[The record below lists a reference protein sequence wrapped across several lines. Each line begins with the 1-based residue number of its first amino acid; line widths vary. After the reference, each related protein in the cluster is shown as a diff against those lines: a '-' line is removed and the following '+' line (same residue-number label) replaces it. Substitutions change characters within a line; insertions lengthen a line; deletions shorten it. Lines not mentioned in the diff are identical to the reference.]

1 MKSPEYEH
9 NETSAESEH
18 WHISREQLE
27 RMSPSELAEA
37 MEQALDDMTEETY
50 DPEVIQ
56 PYLDALERKTPVPP
70 HPGAEES
77 YHALK
82 KKIKSFNE
90 DPFAEQQARKKRTV
104 RLRSMLRVGLVA
116 ALLTACLFG
125 AMVAAQA
132 AGVDVFGA
140 VARWTEEVFSF
151 GNIPAQSGPGTTT
164 TTLSSEQPDLQE
176 PLSEKA
182 AEIPEE
188 AEEMQAILEEDGQVL
203 YFPQI
208 PKNFNLAS
216 SQLFVD
222 PRTQE
227 ATFIVMYER
236 QDQYIGFQIIQYN
249 SRPPAT
255 VHEKD
260 GTPVQ
265 EYEINGIKHYILS
278 NNGAVSAAW
287 MQNNV
292 EYSLWTNSNDI
303 DMESLLQ
310 TLY

>member
-1 MKSPEYEH
+1 MKSPEHEH
-9 NETSAESEH
+9 KQTSAETEH
-18 WHISREQLE
+18 WNISREQLDK
-27 RMSPSELAEA
+27 MSPSELAEA

-56 PYLDALERKTPVPP
+56 AYLDALERKTPVPP

-82 KKIKSFNE
+82 QKIKSFNE

-188 AEEMQAILEEDGQVL
+188 AEEMQAILEEDGQVM

-208 PKNFNLAS
+208 PDNFELSYSDLYIDPLTGEADLAIEYREG
-216 SQLFVD
+216 D
-222 PRTQE
+222 
-227 ATFIVMYER
+227 I
-236 QDQYIGFQIIQYN
+236 YISYRVVQCSGAPITLY
-249 SRPPAT
+249 
-255 VHEKD
+255 EKD
-260 GTPVQ
+260 NTPIEQ
-265 EYEINGIKHYILS
+265 YEVNGIVHYVFG
-278 NNGAVSAAW
+278 NNGDTTVAW
-287 MQNNV
+287 STDSL
-292 EYSLWTNSNDI
+292 EYSIGTNANFFDI
-303 DMESLLQ
+303 KALIQSM
-310 TLY
+310 Y

>member
-56 PYLDALERKTPVPP
+56 AYLDALERKTPVPP

-265 EYEINGIKHYILS
+265 EYAINGIKHYILS

>member
-18 WHISREQLE
+18 WHISREQLD
-27 RMSPSELAEA
+27 RMSPSELADA
-37 MEQALDDMTEETY
+37 MERALDDMTEETY

-56 PYLDALERKTPVPP
+56 AYLNALENKTPVPP
-70 HPGAEES
+70 HPDAEES
-77 YHALK
+77 RRELER
-82 KKIKSFNE
+82 KIQSIRE
-90 DPFAEQQARKKRTV
+90 DPSTERQAGMKRAV
-104 RLRSMLRVGLVA
+104 RLRSILRVSLAA

-132 AGVDVFGA
+132 AGIDVFGA
-140 VARWTEEVFSF
+140 VARWTEDVFSF

-164 TTLSSEQPDLQE
+164 TTLSEQPDLQE

>member
-56 PYLDALERKTPVPP
+56 AYLDALERKTPVPP

-140 VARWTEEVFSF
+140 VARWTEEDFRSV
-151 GNIPAQSGPGTTT
+151 NLPAQCGPGTTT

>member
-1 MKSPEYEH
+1 MKSPEHEH
-9 NETSAESEH
+9 KQTSAETEH
-18 WHISREQLE
+18 WNISREQLDK
-27 RMSPSELAEA
+27 MSPSELAEA

-56 PYLDALERKTPVPP
+56 AYLDALERKTPVPP

-260 GTPVQ
+260 GTPAQ

>member
-50 DPEVIQ
+50 DPEAIQ
-56 PYLDALERKTPVPP
+56 AYLDALERKTPVPP

-164 TTLSSEQPDLQE
+164 TTLSEQPDLQE

>member
-50 DPEVIQ
+50 DPEAIQ
-56 PYLDALERKTPVPP
+56 AYLDALERKTPVPP

-140 VARWTEEVFSF
+140 VARWTVEVFSF
-151 GNIPAQSGPGTTT
+151 GNIPAQSGPSTTT

>member
-18 WHISREQLE
+18 WHISREQLD
-27 RMSPSELAEA
+27 RMSPSELANA
-37 MEQALDDMTEETY
+37 MERALDDMTEETY

-56 PYLDALERKTPVPP
+56 AYLDALENKTPVPP
-70 HPGAEES
+70 HPDAEES
-77 YHALK
+77 RRELER
-82 KKIKSFNE
+82 KIQSLRE
-90 DPFAEQQARKKRTV
+90 DPSTERQAGTRRAV
-104 RLRSMLRVGLVA
+104 RLRSILRVSLVA

-132 AGVDVFGA
+132 AGIDVFGA
-140 VARWTEEVFSF
+140 VARWTEDVFSF

-164 TTLSSEQPDLQE
+164 TTLSEQPDLQE

-278 NNGAVSAAW
+278 NNGTVSAAW

>member
-1 MKSPEYEH
+1 MKSPEHEH
-9 NETSAESEH
+9 KQTSAETEH
-18 WHISREQLE
+18 WNISREQLD

-56 PYLDALERKTPVPP
+56 AYLDALERKTPVPP

-151 GNIPAQSGPGTTT
+151 GNIPAQSGPSTTT

-188 AEEMQAILEEDGQVL
+188 AEEMQAILEEDGQVM

-208 PKNFNLAS
+208 PDNFELSYSDLYIDPLTGEADLAIEYS
-216 SQLFVD
+216 DDDIYIAYRVIQHQGAPSGIYEKTDD
-222 PRTQE
+222 PVE
-227 ATFIVMYER
+227 
-236 QDQYIGFQIIQYN
+236 QYQF
-249 SRPPAT
+249 
-255 VHEKD
+255 
-260 GTPVQ
+260 
-265 EYEINGIKHYILS
+265 NGITHYIFSNTANITAVWLS
-278 NNGAVSAAW
+278 GPL
-287 MQNNV
+287 
-292 EYSLWTNSNDI
+292 EYSIWTN
-303 DMESLLQ
+303 DMSYDLKALIQ
-310 TLY
+310 SMY

>member
-56 PYLDALERKTPVPP
+56 AYLDALERKTPVPP

-90 DPFAEQQARKKRTV
+90 DPFAEQQARTKRTV

>member
-56 PYLDALERKTPVPP
+56 AYLDALERKTPVPP

-151 GNIPAQSGPGTTT
+151 GNIPAQSGPSTTT

>member
-1 MKSPEYEH
+1 MKSPEHEH

-56 PYLDALERKTPVPP
+56 AYLDALERKTPVPP

-132 AGVDVFGA
+132 VGVDVFGA

-151 GNIPAQSGPGTTT
+151 GNIPAQSGPSTTT

-188 AEEMQAILEEDGQVL
+188 AEEMQAILEEDGQVM

-208 PKNFNLAS
+208 PDNFELSYSDLYIDPLTGEADLAIEYREGDIYIS
-216 SQLFVD
+216 YRVVQCSGAPITLYAKDNTPIEQ
-222 PRTQE
+222 
-227 ATFIVMYER
+227 YE
-236 QDQYIGFQIIQYN
+236 
-249 SRPPAT
+249 
-255 VHEKD
+255 V
-260 GTPVQ
+260 
-265 EYEINGIKHYILS
+265 NGIVHYVFG
-278 NNGAVSAAW
+278 NNGDTTVAW
-287 MQNNV
+287 STDSL
-292 EYSLWTNSNDI
+292 EYSIGTNANFFDI
-303 DMESLLQ
+303 KALIQSM
-310 TLY
+310 Y

>member
-56 PYLDALERKTPVPP
+56 AYLDALERKTPVPP

>member
-1 MKSPEYEH
+1 MKSPEHEH
-9 NETSAESEH
+9 KQTSAETEH
-18 WHISREQLE
+18 WNISREQLD

-56 PYLDALERKTPVPP
+56 AYLDALERKTPVPP

-151 GNIPAQSGPGTTT
+151 GNIPAQSGPSTTT

-222 PRTQE
+222 PPNTRGH
-227 ATFIVMYER
+227 FYCDV
-236 QDQYIGFQIIQYN
+236 
-249 SRPPAT
+249 
-255 VHEKD
+255 
-260 GTPVQ
+260 
-265 EYEINGIKHYILS
+265 
-278 NNGAVSAAW
+278 
-287 MQNNV
+287 
-292 EYSLWTNSNDI
+292 
-303 DMESLLQ
+303 
-310 TLY
+310 